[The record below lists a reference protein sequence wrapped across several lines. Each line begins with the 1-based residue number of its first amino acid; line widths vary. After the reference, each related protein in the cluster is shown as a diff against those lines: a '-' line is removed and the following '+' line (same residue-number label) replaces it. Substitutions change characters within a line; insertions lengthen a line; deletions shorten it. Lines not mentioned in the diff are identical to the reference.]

1 MNVPSLKGNWI
12 DLIIIL
18 ILLVYLFEGWKR
30 GFILGL
36 IDLTGFIISFIV
48 ALKLYSFIG
57 AFLVL
62 NFSLPMGMANAL
74 GFLLG
79 GFIMEI
85 IFTFLVQQLYRR
97 FFPVIWEKLHK
108 NGWRSSFVLANRLF
122 GFIPAM
128 GEALTFVAFFL
139 TLIIVLPVSGWVKKD
154 IISAKIG
161 NVLVSK
167 TQRVERQLNII
178 FGQAVN
184 ETLTF
189 LTVNPNLQ
197 SNDKVE
203 LHFTQNDV
211 KINEQA
217 EIAMFDMV
225 NKEREKNGLSRL
237 ILSTQLRGLAR
248 SYAAEMF
255 AKGFFSHYSPDGLSP
270 FDRMEKANII
280 FNAAGEN
287 LALAPNVELAHQGL
301 MNSPGHKAN
310 ILSPDFKKV
319 GIGVIDGGIYGE
331 MFVQEFT
338 D

>member
-1 MNVPSLKGNWI
+1 MQHRRWQLG
-12 DLIIIL
+12 IIIN
-18 ILLVYLFEGWKR
+18 
-30 GFILGL
+30 
-36 IDLTGFIISFIV
+36 ID
-48 ALKLYSFIG
+48 AL
-57 AFLVL
+57 
-62 NFSLPMGMANAL
+62 
-74 GFLLG
+74 
-79 GFIMEI
+79 
-85 IFTFLVQQLYRR
+85 R
-97 FFPVIWEKLHK
+97 
-108 NGWRSSFVLANRLF
+108 
-122 GFIPAM
+122 
-128 GEALTFVAFFL
+128 
-139 TLIIVLPVSGWVKKD
+139 VKKD